1 MLSLA
6 EELLLIAFDD
16 DRGVVLTCDAILD
29 YGLVGAVLSDL
40 ILQNRLSIEQG
51 KVVVVQKAATG
62 DDILDSML
70 TQIDA
75 APPKAPQEWVV
86 GLSGESE
93 HLRDRLLERLIDKG
107 ILRREEHKV
116 LWVLSSPHYP
126 MQDRSSELESRDR
139 IRAAVINGKQP
150 DPRTTAL
157 ISLVKAC
164 KLIGEVFSET
174 ELPLSDRRIPEI
186 INAGFA
192 GKSVTDMVN
201 CIDES
206 TLAAIRAA
214 AAVQ

>member
-40 ILQNRLSIEQG
+40 ILQDRLKLELG
-51 KVVVVQKAATG
+51 NLVVKKNAATG
-62 DDILDSML
+62 DDILDSVL
-70 TQIDA
+70 TQIAEAPLQAPSKWIASLSA
-75 APPKAPQEWVV
+75 A
-86 GLSGESE
+86 SE
-93 HLRDRLLERLIDKG
+93 QLRDRLLERLIEQG

-116 LWVLSSPHYP
+116 LWVISSPHYP
-126 MQDRSSELESRDR
+126 MQDSSSESESRDR
-139 IRAAVINGKQP
+139 IRAAVLEGKQP

-164 KLIGEVFSET
+164 KLVGEVFSET
-174 ELPLSDRRIPEI
+174 ELPLCDRRIPEI

-192 GKSVTDMVN
+192 GKSVTDVVN

-206 TLAAIRAA
+206 TLAAITAA
-214 AAVQ
+214 ASVQ